1 MAEGKVKTPRELMA
15 DLNGNY
21 IQVIKKNG
29 KTHDKLYKDPQRAIR
44 GVGGVDNVKY
54 LREVLKE
61 QVNSRYTEVDSLT
74 GTPENEL

>member
-1 MAEGKVKTPRELMA
+1 MDGKVKTPKELMA

-29 KTHDKLYKDPQRAIR
+29 KTYEKLFKDPQRAIR

-61 QVNSRYTEVDSLT
+61 QVNAKYVGEDSLT